1 MSKTLEAI
9 ISSPSLV
16 REQWLSPEL
25 AVREV
30 LAFERRFGSQHLM
43 LACHAALPLIL
54 NPELLNLIHIN
65 FLEEEQI
72 PWVAEV
78 DFLLSPLCRPIDDG
92 LYEVE
97 PSIREVL
104 LTELENQFCW
114 ERPFELAKFLQYY
127 LEHKSGLKPR
137 SEVTRT
143 QRWLAQAYLAPDKVV
158 EELTNLLETSLSEEN
173 YLLSLPGQI
182 QVTNT
187 LELLAEPLERS
198 NRTIEYQYLL
208 NNSRVLAQILYGD
221 EQRLKEEFREE
232 QSEGNLGEI
241 EPVQLLH
248 PILKQLGIP
257 DKTLTPLTP
266 QDYRIRQA
274 LLNTVKH
281 HCVDV
286 LEKSLYNQ
294 VLIELG
300 LEERPGAVAH
310 PWNMVLETEDE
321 SFKALPQGTKVIDL
335 FDQIGAGR
343 SLLILGGPGSGK
355 TIALLELTRDLIVRA
370 EQDINHLMPVVFNLS
385 SWSVKR
391 QAIADWVVEEL
402 KIRYGVPKQMGQ
414 RWVKEQQ
421 LLLLLDSLD
430 EVQSQYQE
438 KCIAALNAFHRNY
451 GSELVVCSRIKHYE
465 VLSKRLN
472 FQSAIYLNPLTL
484 EQVCRYL
491 DSVGSNFIGLRALIE
506 RDVFLQDLA
515 SSPLMLSIMLLA
527 YEGVAVEE
535 LPKTNT
541 VEEQRKHLF
550 DAYIER
556 MFRGRRKAS
565 QRYQK
570 AQAMRWLVWLARRM
584 VQESRT
590 IFVIEQIQPFRR
602 LQEYRNGNIPWD
614 YARFLDYATK
624 LGFLEKVGNGYI
636 FIHRLLL
643 EHFAQMELD

>member
-78 DFLLSPLCRPIDDG
+78 DFLLSPLCRSIDDG

-104 LTELENQFCW
+104 LTELENQFGW

-127 LEHKSGLKPR
+127 LDHKSDLKPR

-143 QRWLAQAYLAPDKVV
+143 QRWLAQAYIAPDKVV
-158 EELTNLLETSLSEEN
+158 EDLTNLLETSLSEEN
-173 YLLSLPGQI
+173 YLPSLPGLI

-198 NRTIEYQYLL
+198 NLTIEYRYLL

-232 QSEGNLGEI
+232 QSEGKLGEI
-241 EPVQLLH
+241 EAVQLL
-248 PILKQLGIP
+248 
-257 DKTLTPLTP
+257 
-266 QDYRIRQA
+266 
-274 LLNTVKH
+274 
-281 HCVDV
+281 
-286 LEKSLYNQ
+286 
-294 VLIELG
+294 
-300 LEERPGAVAH
+300 
-310 PWNMVLETEDE
+310 
-321 SFKALPQGTKVIDL
+321 
-335 FDQIGAGR
+335 
-343 SLLILGGPGSGK
+343 
-355 TIALLELTRDLIVRA
+355 
-370 EQDINHLMPVVFNLS
+370 
-385 SWSVKR
+385 
-391 QAIADWVVEEL
+391 
-402 KIRYGVPKQMGQ
+402 
-414 RWVKEQQ
+414 
-421 LLLLLDSLD
+421 
-430 EVQSQYQE
+430 
-438 KCIAALNAFHRNY
+438 
-451 GSELVVCSRIKHYE
+451 
-465 VLSKRLN
+465 
-472 FQSAIYLNPLTL
+472 
-484 EQVCRYL
+484 
-491 DSVGSNFIGLRALIE
+491 
-506 RDVFLQDLA
+506 
-515 SSPLMLSIMLLA
+515 MLSTMLLA
-527 YEGVAVEE
+527 YQGVAVEE

-541 VEEQRKHLF
+541 LEEHRKHLL

-556 MFRGRRKAS
+556 MFRRRRMAS

-584 VQESRT
+584 YQESRT
-590 IFVIEQIQPFRR
+590 VFVIEQIQPFSR

-614 YARFLDYATK
+614 YARFLDYATE

-636 FIHRLLL
+636 FIHPLLL